1 MLVTDEIVIIP
12 IGTGCLNQFEINHY
26 VKDNLVNEGGLD
38 RKYIHTGLL
47 DWTLQSLESTL
58 EVMNHYKDG
67 SLFDIIANRENYI
80 FKNNKIQNIAL
91 PNFYFWHESITD
103 FPKFVSK
110 MTKLIKNMDNAIESK
125 CKKYTIWNN
134 VQFLLYESFKLVE
147 SHKSEYYLS
156 KDYYDAISKASR
168 DIFDA
173 TAIFIVRKGM
183 FDEELINSPNVYVR
197 KPVLRRDNNANE
209 QFQEILKSLPR

>member
-1 MLVTDEIVIIP
+1 MLVSDEIVIIP

-26 VKDNLVNEGGLD
+26 VKDNFINEDVLN
-38 RKYIHTGLL
+38 RKYVHTGLL

-58 EVMNHYKDG
+58 EVMNHYKNG
-67 SLFDIIANRENYI
+67 SLLDVISNEANYR
-80 FKNNKIQNIAL
+80 FKNSKIQNIAL
-91 PNFYFWHESITD
+91 PNFYFWHESIKD

-110 MTKLIKNMDNAIESK
+110 MTKLIKNMDNVIESK

-147 SHKSEYYLS
+147 SDKSEYYLT
-156 KDYYDAISKASR
+156 KNYYDAISKASK

-183 FDEELINSPNVYVR
+183 FDEELIDSPNIYVC
-197 KPVLRRDNNANE
+197 KPVLRRDNNANQ